1 MYDIY
6 WEFGE
11 GGGRRCLVILVEQP
25 MSMYA
30 YSFEFIVL
38 FRWKLETQKWQFVMF
53 LIGKHKRL
61 PSSVIFFAP
70 FFSVCLPDSET

>member
-30 YSFEFIVL
+30 YSFEFIV
-38 FRWKLETQKWQFVMF
+38 
-53 LIGKHKRL
+53 
-61 PSSVIFFAP
+61 FFAGN
-70 FFSVCLPDSET
+70 

>member
-11 GGGRRCLVILVEQP
+11 GGRRRCLVILVEQP

-30 YSFEFIVL
+30 YSFEFIV
-38 FRWKLETQKWQFVMF
+38 
-53 LIGKHKRL
+53 
-61 PSSVIFFAP
+61 FFAGN
-70 FFSVCLPDSET
+70 